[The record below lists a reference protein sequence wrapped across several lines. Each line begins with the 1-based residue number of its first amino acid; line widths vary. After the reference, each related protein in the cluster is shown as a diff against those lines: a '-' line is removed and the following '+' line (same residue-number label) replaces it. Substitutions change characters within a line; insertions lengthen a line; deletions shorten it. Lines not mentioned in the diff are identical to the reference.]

1 LINLFKAC
9 VVYPRTPGTHV
20 PALDGIRGIAILLVM
35 FCHFTLYGGMQ
46 PACTLDKLYYRV
58 ALAGWVGVDLF
69 FVLSGYL
76 ITGILLDTKGGEY
89 FFRNFYTR
97 RALRIFP
104 LYYGFLLLFFVI
116 FPLTMPTSESLR
128 LLHRDQ
134 GWYWGY
140 LANVLIAFEGWTP
153 VPGTVGHLWSLAVE
167 EQFYLIWPVVIFMFR
182 RRNLKIICLTLIPI
196 SLGVR
201 VGLSLAGNPTAAY
214 VLTPARMDALA
225 VGAFLALAARE
236 PSGLANVLRFVWP
249 VIAGSSVSLAS
260 ILIWRGALRPESM
273 AVQTIGYTSIAFL
286 CGALLTLAAT
296 STPETKIGRILS
308 HPILVSFGYYSY
320 ALYIFHL
327 PITSFLEQQVLS
339 VGALPTVMGSLLPA
353 QAVFTMVAT
362 VTAFAIAFLS
372 WLLYEVQFLNLKG
385 LFPYRPKIY
394 IAEKE
399 QCEVSR
405 ASST

>member
-89 FFRNFYTR
+89 FFRNFYIR

-116 FPLTMPTSESLR
+116 LPLTMPTSESLR

-167 EQFYLIWPVVIFMFR
+167 EQFYLIWP
-182 RRNLKIICLTLIPI
+182 
-196 SLGVR
+196 

>member
-1 LINLFKAC
+1 
-9 VVYPRTPGTHV
+9 
-20 PALDGIRGIAILLVM
+20 
-35 FCHFTLYGGMQ
+35 
-46 PACTLDKLYYRV
+46 
-58 ALAGWVGVDLF
+58 
-69 FVLSGYL
+69 
-76 ITGILLDTKGGEY
+76 
-89 FFRNFYTR
+89 
-97 RALRIFP
+97 
-104 LYYGFLLLFFVI
+104 
-116 FPLTMPTSESLR
+116 
-128 LLHRDQ
+128 
-134 GWYWGY
+134 
-140 LANVLIAFEGWTP
+140 
-153 VPGTVGHLWSLAVE
+153 
-167 EQFYLIWPVVIFMFR
+167 VVIFMFR